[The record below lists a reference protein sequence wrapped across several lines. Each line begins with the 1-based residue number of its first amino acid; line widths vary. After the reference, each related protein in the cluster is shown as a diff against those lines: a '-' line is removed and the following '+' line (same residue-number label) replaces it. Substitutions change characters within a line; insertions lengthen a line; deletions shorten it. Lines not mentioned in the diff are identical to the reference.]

1 MADKI
6 ILHCDLNNFY
16 ASVECELNPE
26 YKGQALAVSGN
37 PEKRHGVVLAKN
49 EIAKKFGIKTGDT
62 IWEAKL
68 KCPDITFVPPHFEL
82 YTKYSK
88 QVFDIYSTYTC
99 YVEPFGPDEC
109 WLDVTGSTKL
119 FGSGFEIAEKI
130 RKRVKE
136 ETGLSISVGVS
147 FNKVFAKMAS
157 DMKKPDATTVIS
169 RENFKEKIWKL
180 PASDMLMVGRKT
192 AEKLAKLNIH
202 TVGDLANADENLL
215 TYQFG
220 INGKKMKENA
230 NGENTESV
238 REYVKSR
245 EIESVGHGMTATRDI
260 KNYDDLYSM
269 LCYLADLVATRMRKY
284 NVKGY
289 GVHIDLRSFEL
300 KHQSKQRKLLT
311 PTQTAID
318 IANEAFSLAK
328 EIWQCTP
335 PLRTVTV
342 SVFDLIPSDSAQQ
355 LSMFEVQDKKAE
367 NIELAM
373 DKIRKKYGK
382 DKIFRANT
390 FGKDFIYDK
399 NDDEDF
405 LPFKR

>member
-1 MADKI
+1 MADRI

-16 ASVECELNPE
+16 ASVECELNPS

-62 IWEAKL
+62 IWQAQL
-68 KCPDITFVPPHFEL
+68 KCPDVIFVPPHFEL

-88 QVFDIYSTYTC
+88 QVFDIYSQYTC

-130 RKRVKE
+130 RNRVKE

-157 DMKKPDATTVIS
+157 DMKKPDATTVIT
-169 RENFKEKIWKL
+169 RENFREKVWNL

-192 AEKLAKLNIH
+192 VEKLAKLNIH
-202 TVGDLANADENLL
+202 TVGELACADENLL

-230 NGENTESV
+230 NGENSECV

-245 EIESVGHGMTATRDI
+245 EIESVGHGMTATHDI

-284 NVKGY
+284 GVKGW
-289 GVHIDLRSFEL
+289 GVHVDLRSFEL
-300 KHQSKQRKLLT
+300 RHQSKQCKLSY
-311 PTQTAID
+311 PTCTAVE
-318 IANEAFSLAK
+318 IANEAFRLCK
-328 EIWQCTP
+328 EIWDCSP
-335 PLRTVTV
+335 PLRTVTI
-342 SVFDLIPSDSAQQ
+342 SVFDLETAGLVEQV
-355 LSMFEVQDKKAE
+355 SMFETQDRKAE